1 MREEEESNNDLR
13 ILLKYPSPS
22 WNETVQ
28 EYTYH
33 SFDTLLISIYRVTR
47 FSEGIVQ
54 FRKVS
59 YRISSMKSYNI
70 HHFEVIDIMSFHLIV
85 K

>member
-1 MREEEESNNDLR
+1 MREEEESKNYLH

-22 WNETVQ
+22 WNEIMQ

-33 SFDTLLISIYRVTR
+33 SYDTLLISIYQVKR

-59 YRISSMKSYNI
+59 YRVSSMKSYNI
-70 HHFEVIDIMSFHLIV
+70 HQFEVIDIMGFHLIV
-85 K
+85 E